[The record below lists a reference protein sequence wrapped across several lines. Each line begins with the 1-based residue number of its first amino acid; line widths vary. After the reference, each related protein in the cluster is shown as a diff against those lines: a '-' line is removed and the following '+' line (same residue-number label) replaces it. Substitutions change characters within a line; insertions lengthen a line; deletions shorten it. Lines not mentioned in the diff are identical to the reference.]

1 VEDRGDQEIDV
12 AVVVTG
18 DGVAELDRDV
28 SGEAGSES
36 EHSLFPAGAGEFA
49 GVEGG
54 DHCFQSMLASSVPGS
69 VMLSATWTK
78 HRKSSRAGPRAVGE
92 DHPGAGFERVEA
104 VGSGAERCLELRVG
118 HASPSA
124 DGG

>member
-18 DGVAELDRDV
+18 DGVAGLDRDV

-54 DHCFQSMLASSVPGS
+54 DHCFPVD
-69 VMLSATWTK
+69 
-78 HRKSSRAGPRAVGE
+78 AGQFGAGICDAVRDVDEAPEILTGWPRAVGE

-104 VGSGAERCLELRVG
+104 VGSGAERCLELRV
-118 HASPSA
+118 S
-124 DGG
+124 